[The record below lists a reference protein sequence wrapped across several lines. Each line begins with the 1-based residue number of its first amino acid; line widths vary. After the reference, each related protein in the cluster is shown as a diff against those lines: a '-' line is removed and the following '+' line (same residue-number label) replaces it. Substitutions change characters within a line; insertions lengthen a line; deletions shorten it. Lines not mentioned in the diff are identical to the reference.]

1 MGKLIRAL
9 KWFFCLMLSVRS
21 LQSIFAKKIF
31 IRDERKKYHVM
42 KFNASLNI
50 DFSKW
55 TQVRAT
61 ACLRQDPNVNVHLL
75 IRPGW

>member
-1 MGKLIRAL
+1 MEKLVKAL
-9 KWFFCLMLSVRS
+9 KWFFCFGLSVRS
-21 LQSIFAKKIF
+21 LQSVFAKKIF

-55 TQVRAT
+55 TQVRET
-61 ACLRQDPNVNVHLL
+61 ACPRQDPHSTC
-75 IRPGW
+75 

>member
-1 MGKLIRAL
+1 MEKLVKAL
-9 KWFFCLMLSVRS
+9 KWFFCLGLSVCS
-21 LQSIFAKKIF
+21 LQSVFAKKIF

-55 TQVRAT
+55 TQVRET
-61 ACLRQDPNVNVHLL
+61 ACPRQDPHVDVHLL
-75 IRPGW
+75 IRLGW

>member
-1 MGKLIRAL
+1 MAAAQEQEFTVRVPPRFG
-9 KWFFCLMLSVRS
+9 LSVRS
-21 LQSIFAKKIF
+21 LLCCLFLLKKIV

-55 TQVRAT
+55 TQVRET
-61 ACLRQDPNVNVHLL
+61 ACPRQDPHSTC
-75 IRPGW
+75 